1 MVTGCRGTITRSPAV
16 AHYLSRQEISHAV
29 SQQPF
34 DRVRIVCRT
43 CRHARRGAGPERRA
57 GGPAGDPDPAETQA
71 QPAQPQVEAIQPTDE
86 QLESFA
92 TATIDIVQIQETAQQ
107 QMQAAVE
114 EAGLTIEEY
123 NQIAQAAQTDPDIDQ
138 ALQQLIQDRIGG

>member
-1 MVTGCRGTITRSPAV
+1 MAMGCRGTIAGAPPFRTIVHKGELTMPFHNSCLIASALFAGLIAMPA
-16 AHYLSRQEISHAV
+16 AALAQSDEPAA
-29 SQQPF
+29 QP
-34 DRVRIVCRT
+34 
-43 CRHARRGAGPERRA
+43 
-57 GGPAGDPDPAETQA
+57 ETQTQQETT
-71 QPAQPQVEAIQPTDE
+71 QPAQPQVEAIEPTDE

-92 TATIDIVQIQETAQQ
+92 AATIDIVEIQETAQQ